1 MNQQRYHL
9 SGLTCPVCAGKIEKK
24 IAALQGV
31 SSASFDLAHEM
42 LTVESE
48 AAAPIFSIP
57 ELQSLVDAIESGV
70 TVKLPEP
77 VRKAKTESEPAV
89 KPAFLRTEQGS
100 LIARIITAFALFAAG
115 ILLHQRAADA
125 STALFIAAYLIC
137 GVDVILE
144 TVRSIRAGDW
154 FNEAFLMALATVGAL
169 ILGDFS
175 EAAAVMIFY
184 QTGEYLQSL
193 AVARSRRSIS
203 DLMNIRPESA
213 NRLIPGSASRET
225 EIVEP
230 EVLEPGDEILIR
242 PGERVPTDGVILSG
256 SSSLDTAALTGESA
270 PRDVTV
276 DDPVQA
282 GTINLNGVL
291 TVRVTGRFA
300 ESAVMRILNLVE
312 NATTKK
318 TKTERFITRFAKLY
332 TPIVILAALLLAVL
346 PPLLT
351 GDPWTIWVRRS
362 FVFLVT
368 SCPCALVISI
378 PLSYFAGIGKA
389 SANGILFKGTTY
401 LESLKNADTIAFDKT
416 GTLTQGIFTLAEIL
430 PAESVSAEDLL
441 TWAAHA
447 EADSTHPI
455 AKSILSAYG
464 KDIDRSR
471 LADLREIAGQGRCL
485 IFDGKTIHV
494 GNERMMRNLG
504 LSVEAPKNVGT
515 LVFVAVENENKPR
528 FAGTLVIGDNLKPD
542 SAKALAE
549 LRDLGVRRT
558 VLVTGDN
565 LGTASAVA
573 SQLGIQN
580 VEANLLPDQK
590 VAVVESLIE
599 KKDNRTASV
608 VFVGDGINDAPV
620 LARADIGIAMGGA
633 GSEAA
638 IEAAD
643 IVILKDEPSK
653 IAEAIRI
660 ARRTDAIVRQ
670 NVIFAL
676 SGKAVFLILGATGLT
691 GMWQAVFADVGIML
705 LAVLN
710 AMRVLR

>member
-1 MNQQRYHL
+1 MNQQRYLL

-24 IAALQGV
+24 VAALQGV
-31 SSASFDLAHEM
+31 SSASFNLAQET
-42 LTVESE
+42 LTIESD
-48 AAAPIFSIP
+48 SIVP
-57 ELQSLVDAIESGV
+57 LFAISELQSLVDAIESGV
-70 TVKLPEP
+70 TVKIPEP
-77 VRKAKTESEPAV
+77 IRKTNAQSEPSA
-89 KPAFLRTEQGS
+89 KPAFLATEPGR
-100 LIARIITAFALFAAG
+100 LAARIVAAFALFAAG
-115 ILLHQRAADA
+115 LLLHHRAANPSA
-125 STALFIAAYLIC
+125 ALLIAAYLLS
-137 GVDVILE
+137 GADVIVE

-154 FNEAFLMALATVGAL
+154 FNESFLMALATVGAL
-169 ILGDFS
+169 VLGDFG

-184 QTGEYLQSL
+184 QTGEALQKI
-193 AVARSRRSIS
+193 AVDRSRRSIS
-203 DLMNIRPESA
+203 ELMDIRPESA
-213 NRLIPGSASRET
+213 NRLIPGNALRET
-225 EIVEP
+225 ETVEP
-230 EVLEPGDEILIR
+230 EALEPGDEILIR

-276 DDPVQA
+276 DDSVQA

-346 PPLLT
+346 PPLFT
-351 GDPWTIWVRRS
+351 GAHWTVWLRRA

-401 LESLKNADTIAFDKT
+401 LETLKNADTIAFDKT

-430 PAESVSAEDLL
+430 PAPTLSAEDLL

-464 KDIDRSR
+464 KEIDRSR
-471 LADLREIAGQGRCL
+471 LAEVREIAGQGRRA

-494 GNERMMRNLG
+494 GNERMMRELG
-504 LSVEAPKNVGT
+504 LRVGAPENIGT
-515 LVFVAVENENKPR
+515 LVFVAIENENGAI

-542 SAKALAE
+542 SLQALAE
-549 LRDLGVRRT
+549 LRNLGVRRT

-565 LGTASAVA
+565 PKTAHAIA
-573 SQLGIQN
+573 AEIGITD

-599 KKDNRTASV
+599 KKNRDSAAV

-676 SGKAVFLILGATGLT
+676 GGKAVFLLLGATGLT